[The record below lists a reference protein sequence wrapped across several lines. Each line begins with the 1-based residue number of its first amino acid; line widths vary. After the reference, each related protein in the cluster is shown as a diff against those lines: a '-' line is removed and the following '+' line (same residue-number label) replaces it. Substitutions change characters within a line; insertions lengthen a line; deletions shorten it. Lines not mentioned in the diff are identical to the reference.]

1 MGNQI
6 CLLTSTTRWILH
18 RSYGNFY
25 FSNPNP
31 LSYFLFCFILHL
43 SFVLLFYASIIF
55 VSLLS
60 SLSSSVS
67 SRHHLSKIFFSIF
80 LSPDFSFQFL
90 SKSFFFLLL
99 LFQLSFTYICPK
111 TPLVMKVLCKM
122 STINRYGDIK
132 LCCIPGLTKLKVLM
146 RQPGRFCMWM
156 SIQKPGIPTHI
167 LRSLLISVFKR
178 IGSGA
183 SIVAHTVNSS
193 QFSPS
198 LESESRLPEGFEL
211 EWVAY
216 ALAVRWWSTSVP
228 GMWGGIWSWTGSDFA
243 LSR

>member
-1 MGNQI
+1 MVIFISPIPTLSLIFYFVSFYISPSFYYFMPPSFLFLFSPLFPLQ
-6 CLLTSTTRWILH
+6 CLLD
-18 RSYGNFY
+18 
-25 FSNPNP
+25 
-31 LSYFLFCFILHL
+31 
-43 SFVLLFYASIIF
+43 II
-55 VSLLS
+55 
-60 SLSSSVS
+60 
-67 SRHHLSKIFFSIF
+67 SRRFFS
-80 LSPDFSFQFL
+80 PFSFLLISLFSFFL
-90 SKSFFFLLL
+90 NLFFFLLL